1 MGILKS
7 GVPGMGTP
15 IKTPTTVLIA
25 RINAP
30 SLSENQ
36 NDFDHGAFS
45 ANLRTE
51 IAATAMATPAT
62 HALLVTTTA
71 PTISR
76 DQIHQV
82 SGCSDFISRSYF
94 LSDAGVEISTPHSFA
109 G

>member
-7 GVPGMGTP
+7 AVPGMGTP
-15 IKTPTTVLIA
+15 IKTPTTVLITK
-25 RINAP
+25 INEP
-30 SLSENQ
+30 SFSENQ
-36 NDFDHGAFS
+36 KDFDQGAFS
-45 ANLRTE
+45 ANFKTE
-51 IAATAMATPAT
+51 IAATAIANPAT

-82 SGCSDFISRSYF
+82 SGCSDLTSSYYF
-94 LSDAGVEISTPHSFA
+94 LREPGVEISTPHSFA